1 MELGRIYVG
10 EALKLNLIDF
20 FSLVFSHDIPWK
32 YCENIFMKNIL
43 CFSSPTGLIYL
54 HLVNAPSITGAVLF
68 FF

>member
-32 YCENIFMKNIL
+32 YCENIL